1 MNSFSIEIK
10 AANDLDIGN
19 GQKMKIMQLSNK
31 RLGYNSYLVEA
42 YRSLRSE

>member
-10 AANDLDIGN
+10 AANDLDVGS

-31 RLGYNSYLVEA
+31 GLGYNSYLVQA
-42 YRSLRSE
+42 YRLLTSE